1 MQNASLAVSLAA
13 AWETRAG
20 QHLPAHQHAAAAR
33 LQQLGRGVL
42 PDTYVH
48 GVQSC
53 EWPGRSHVRPFC
65 AMRFSVAVC
74 VTVTFER
81 L

>member
-42 PDTYVH
+42 PDTYVN

-53 EWPGRSHVRPFC
+53 EWPGRSHVRSLLCNALFC
-65 AMRFSVAVC
+65 CIC
-74 VTVTFER
+74 VTVTSER